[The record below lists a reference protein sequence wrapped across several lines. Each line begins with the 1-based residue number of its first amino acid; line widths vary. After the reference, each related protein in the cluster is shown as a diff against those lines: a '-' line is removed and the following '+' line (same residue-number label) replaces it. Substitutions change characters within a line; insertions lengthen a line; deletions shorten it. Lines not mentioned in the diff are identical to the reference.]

1 MSFSLNELE
10 QTELN
15 KYKHIIVWGFPLHTH
30 THSYIHAMWIKVFKD
45 CFNKSV
51 HWFED
56 NNYPKDFDYND
67 CIFITEGYC
76 ERNIPVL
83 ETSVYFVHNA
93 LDPEKYLSKKAR
105 LIEIR
110 FNVMEIHDV
119 NNDFNL
125 KDGTHNNIIYLSNET
140 KYEKLTNNKDIY
152 YKKRNN
158 TITPMNYECIYL
170 FWATDLLPHEFDFT
184 AINNIPE
191 NKIYY
196 IGSNANSNHAHEF
209 RNVCVSRGIE
219 WIRIDPWS
227 TPISFE
233 ENRKLMQKSLLC
245 PDFRP
250 SGTTQDEVG
259 FGKKNGKNH
268 LEIGYLP
275 CRVLKAISYGKIGL
289 TNSIHVKNILKE
301 HVIYNDNMEK
311 LFEEGIRE
319 INNHEKI
326 LAAMKHVQEN
336 HTYFHRARDLIRAL
350 LQK

>member
-1 MSFSLNELE
+1 
-10 QTELN
+10 
-15 KYKHIIVWGFPLHTH
+15 
-30 THSYIHAMWIKVFKD
+30 
-45 CFNKSV
+45 
-51 HWFED
+51 
-56 NNYPKDFDYND
+56 
-67 CIFITEGYC
+67 
-76 ERNIPVL
+76 
-83 ETSVYFVHNA
+83 
-93 LDPEKYLSKKAR
+93 
-105 LIEIR
+105 
-110 FNVMEIHDV
+110 
-119 NNDFNL
+119 
-125 KDGTHNNIIYLSNET
+125 
-140 KYEKLTNNKDIY
+140 
-152 YKKRNN
+152 
-158 TITPMNYECIYL
+158 MNYECIYL

-184 AINNIPE
+184 AVNNIPE

-219 WIRIDPWS
+219 WIRMDPWN

-250 SGTTQDEVG
+250 TGTQQDEVG

-268 LEIGYLP
+268 MEIGYLP